1 MCEATAFKVLSD
13 MSEEK
18 IMESVTKVQIEG
30 DRILIDDLFGDRKE
44 IIGVIKE
51 INLVK
56 NRIAIISV

>member
-13 MSEEK
+13 TSEEK

-44 IIGVIKE
+44 IIGVIRE

-56 NRIAIISV
+56 NRIDIISV

>member
-13 MSEEK
+13 ASEEK
-18 IMESVTKVQIEG
+18 IMESVTKVQING

-56 NRIAIISV
+56 NRIDIISV

>member
-56 NRIAIISV
+56 NRIAIMSV